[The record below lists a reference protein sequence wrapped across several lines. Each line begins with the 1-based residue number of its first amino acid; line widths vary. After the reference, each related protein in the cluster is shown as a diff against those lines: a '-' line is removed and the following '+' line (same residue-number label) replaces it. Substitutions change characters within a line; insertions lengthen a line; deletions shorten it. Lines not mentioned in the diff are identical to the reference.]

1 VAIVQVSRITNRKG
15 LTENLPQLAG
25 AELGWCVDSRRL
37 FIGNG
42 TLQEGAP
49 VIGNT
54 EILTEFSNITALSN
68 YTYEDIAV
76 GYAAQTGPNPSDP
89 VVRTVQ
95 AKLDDFASVRDFG
108 ATGDGITDDTAAIN
122 RALYQLYCRETNS
135 QIRRSLY
142 FPAGTYRITGTIVIP
157 TWAKL
162 VGEGADCTIMLFQL
176 APSWQYLEL
185 PDLSLVG
192 AIPYTAGAI
201 VTDSG
206 SYYEAITN
214 VPEGIEITNTSFWQE
229 IISTW
234 TSTQTWAK
242 GSIVVN
248 SGIYYEAQQPVP
260 AGISIS
266 NSTYW
271 SVTSFYSARFGDS
284 LQQIGVNIGTN
295 GATPPRNIEISS
307 MTFQNN
313 AETDVFL
320 VEDATQCWF
329 SSVNFVGPLTDQD
342 IIVGLAVDDIA
353 GVRFSGSSNQLT
365 FDKCRFSGLTYGIN
379 TNAEIQDVT
388 VSNSKFSV
396 LYQGLVLGTGTL
408 EGVGPTGVRAVFNM
422 FDDVYAEGV
431 IYGAVSLNATAH
443 NVFYDVGNNFTNS
456 PATPIVRFDDD
467 NNVSFSD
474 MFERD
479 NTDAVTQPRVAVIGG
494 SNSTA
499 TVMQLG
505 RYARRSGLSTA
516 LPANATT
523 TFLQVNRDD
532 VKAFRVDYTMVDGE
546 FIRTGTMTITAKG
559 GSGAD
564 TGLAYS
570 DDYTENSTSPA
581 TSPVARSVM
590 SAAMATVGA
599 DTVVSVRCATPGGSA
614 ITLSYSVEHLA

>member
-25 AELGWCVDSRRL
+25 AEFGWCTDSRRL

-42 TLQEGAP
+42 TLEQGAP

-108 ATGDGITDDTAAIN
+108 AKGDGIADDSEAIN

-135 QIRRSLY
+135 QIRRALY
-142 FPAGTYRITGTIVIP
+142 FPAGTYRVSETIIVP

-162 VGEGADCTIMLFQL
+162 VGEGADCTIILLDRSQ
-176 APSWQYLEL
+176 
-185 PDLSLVG
+185 DLSTLNEYCG
-192 AIPYTAGAI
+192 
-201 VTDSG
+201 
-206 SYYEAITN
+206 
-214 VPEGIEITNTSFWQE
+214 
-229 IISTW
+229 
-234 TSTQTWAK
+234 
-242 GSIVVN
+242 
-248 SGIYYEAQQPVP
+248 
-260 AGISIS
+260 
-266 NSTYW
+266 
-271 SVTSFYSARFGDS
+271 RFGDS
-284 LQQIGVNIGTN
+284 LQQVGANIGTN

-307 MTFQNN
+307 MTFQNT
-313 AETDVFL
+313 EDTDVFL

-329 SSVNFVGPLTDQD
+329 SSVNFVGPLTAQD
-342 IIVGLAVDDIA
+342 IAIGLAVADTA

-379 TNAEIQDVT
+379 TGAQIQDVT
-388 VSNSKFSV
+388 VSNSKFHV
-396 LYQGLVLGTGTL
+396 LYQGIALGTGDL
-408 EGVGPTGVRAVFNM
+408 EGAGPTGFRAVYNM

-431 IYGAVSLNATAH
+431 VYGDVSLNATAH
-443 NVFYDVGNNFTNS
+443 NVFYGVANHFSSN
-456 PATPIVRFDDD
+456 PETPVIRFDDD

-474 MFERD
+474 MFLRS
-479 NTDAVTQPRVAVIGG
+479 NTDAVIQPRVAVTGG

-505 RYARRSGLSTA
+505 RYARQSGLTTA
-516 LPANATT
+516 LPAGVTT
-523 TFLQVNRDD
+523 AFLQVNRSD

-546 FIRTGTMTITAKG
+546 FIRTGAMTIAAKG
-559 GSGAD
+559 GSGAG
-564 TGLAYS
+564 TSLSYS
-570 DDYTENSTSPA
+570 DDYTENSTSA
-581 TSPVARSVM
+581 AAMSAVM
-590 SAAMATVGA
+590 STISGN
-599 DTVVSVRCATPGGSA
+599 DVVSVRCTTPGGSA
-614 ITLSYSVEHLA
+614 ITLTYSVAHLA